1 MTEKLTQLL
10 IKDFNPKFLAYDLFE
25 NNINIVIASDCF
37 INQAMVDRIRSVYA
51 CVENNLPELFEKN
64 SIFVHAFTED
74 QLLDVLKSQLEEGI

>member
-1 MTEKLTQLL
+1 MTEKLTEIL
-10 IKDFNPKFLAYDLFE
+10 IKEFNPKFLAYDRFE

-37 INQAMVDRIRSVYA
+37 INQPMTDRVRSVYG
-51 CVENNLPELFEKN
+51 CVEQKLPELFENN